1 MFAKSL
7 KIIALITL
15 LLPQVALALSNEQ
28 AEAIMESSGLSK
40 MLERLPDQ
48 VVMGAQASQNPNSG
62 VDFDVMSAAMIRA
75 TDQLDLSGALL
86 AELTSKVD
94 EMDAEILLAF
104 FQSDL
109 GEQITQA
116 EIDAGTPEAALEMQ
130 QRAQAL
136 LLSEQ
141 RVELAQRMDRV
152 MRSTDIAMEVQE
164 VVMVSV
170 VEGMLGLQGQDSDYI
185 EQVLSSVNN
194 ELQASYLS
202 RRGII
207 SQTMVLTYVYT
218 YNKLPVDDVKSY
230 VDFLEQTESQRF
242 YDIVTNT
249 LVSGM
254 ELWATTFAAEMV
266 EATKNKVPAV

>member
-86 AELTSKVD
+86 TELTSKVD

>member
-254 ELWATTFAAEMV
+254 ELWATTFAAAMV